1 MALRYEI
8 FQALGDPTRLEIV
21 ERLGSQ
27 GPQSTGALTADLGM
41 TRQAAAKHLHLLERA
56 GIVESVPEGRQILRR
71 LNPEVLEDTAEF
83 LRQRGAAWDRALDRL
98 KSFLEE

>member
-41 TRQAAAKHLHLLERA
+41 TRQAAAK
-56 GIVESVPEGRQILRR
+56 PEGRQILRK
-71 LNPEVLEDTAEF
+71 LNPAVLEDTAEF